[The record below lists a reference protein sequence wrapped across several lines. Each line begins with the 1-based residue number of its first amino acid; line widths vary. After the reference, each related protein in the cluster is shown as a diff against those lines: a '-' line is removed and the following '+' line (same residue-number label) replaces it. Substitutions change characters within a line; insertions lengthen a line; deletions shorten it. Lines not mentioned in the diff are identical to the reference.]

1 MITPVMPTYA
11 RYDVALERG
20 EGVFVYGTDGKRY
33 LDFGAGIAVASLGH
47 CHPHLV
53 DALKAQAETLWHVS
67 NLYHIPGQ
75 ERLAE
80 RLVANSFADAVFFNN
95 SGGEAVEMGFKMMRK
110 HHAQAG
116 RPERYRII
124 SVEGAFHGRSLAC
137 IAAGRQEKHTAGFG
151 PLVDGFDQVAFGNL
165 NEMRAA
171 ITPETAGI
179 VIEPVQGEGG
189 IRPVDPAY
197 LKALRE
203 TADEFGLLLM
213 FDEVQ
218 TGIGRTGKLF
228 AYEHA
233 GVAPDVLA
241 SAKGLGGGF
250 PLGACLATEAV
261 AAAMTAGSHG
271 STFGGNP
278 LAMAVG
284 NAVLDVILEDGFL
297 DHVSSVAAHL
307 RAGLEKLVAR
317 RADVF
322 ADVRGLGLMLGIKCK
337 TDGQNGEVVKAA
349 MSRGLL
355 TVPAGDNVVRLVPPL
370 IITAED
376 ADQALAILD
385 AAAGALIGAGG
396 ADVGG

>member
-11 RYDVALERG
+11 RYDVTMERG
-20 EGVFVYGTDGKRY
+20 EGVYVYGTDGKRY

-53 DALKAQAETLWHVS
+53 EALKKQAETLWHIS

-95 SGGEAVEMGFKMMRK
+95 SGGEAVELGFKMMRK
-110 HHAQAG
+110 YHSAAG

-137 IAAGRQEKHTAGFG
+137 IAAGRQQKHLAGFG

-171 ITPETAGI
+171 ITAETAGI

-189 IRPVDPAY
+189 IRPVDPEY
-197 LKALRE
+197 LRQLRAV
-203 TADEFGLLLM
+203 ADEFGLLLM

-218 TGIGRTGKLF
+218 CGIGRTGKLF
-228 AYEHA
+228 AYEHS
-233 GVAPDVLA
+233 GIAPDVLA

-250 PLGACLATEAV
+250 PIGACLATEA
-261 AAAMTAGSHG
+261 AAAGMTAGSHG

-278 LAMAVG
+278 LAMAIG
-284 NAVLDVILEDGFL
+284 NAVLDVVLAKGFL
-297 DHVSSVAAHL
+297 ENVSAVAKHF
-307 RAGLEKLVAR
+307 RAGLEKLVAKR
-317 RADVF
+317 SDVF
-322 ADVRGLGLMLGIKCK
+322 NDVRGLGLMLGIKCK
-337 TDGQNGEVVKAA
+337 GEGQNGEVVKAA
-349 MSRGLL
+349 MARGLL

-370 IITAED
+370 VISPKD
-376 ADQALAILD
+376 ADEAIAILD
-385 AAAGALIGAGG
+385 AAAGDVAGKAG
-396 ADVGG
+396 

>member
-1 MITPVMPTYA
+1 MMITPVMPTYA
-11 RYDVALERG
+11 RYDVTMERG
-20 EGVFVYGTDGKRY
+20 EGVYVYGTDGKRY

-53 DALKAQAETLWHVS
+53 EALKKQAETLWHIS

-95 SGGEAVEMGFKMMRK
+95 SGGEAVELGFKMMRK
-110 HHAQAG
+110 YHSAAG

-137 IAAGRQEKHTAGFG
+137 IAAGRQQKHLAGFG

-189 IRPVDPAY
+189 IRPVDPEY
-197 LKALRE
+197 LRQLRAI
-203 TADEFGLLLM
+203 ADEFGLLLM

-218 TGIGRTGKLF
+218 CGIGRTGKLF
-228 AYEHA
+228 AYEHS

-250 PLGACLATEAV
+250 PIGACLATEA
-261 AAAMTAGSHG
+261 AAAGMTAGSHG

-278 LAMAVG
+278 LAMAIG
-284 NAVLDVILEDGFL
+284 NAVLDVVLAKGFL
-297 DHVSSVAAHL
+297 ENVSAVAKHF
-307 RAGLEKLVAR
+307 RAGLEKLVTKR
-317 RADVF
+317 SDVF
-322 ADVRGLGLMLGIKCK
+322 NDVRGLGLMLGIKCK
-337 TDGQNGEVVKAA
+337 GEGQNGEVVKAA
-349 MSRGLL
+349 MARGLL

-370 IITAED
+370 VITPKD
-376 ADQALAILD
+376 ADEAIAILD
-385 AAAGALIGAGG
+385 AAAGDTAAKAG
-396 ADVGG
+396 

>member
-11 RYDVALERG
+11 RYDVTMERG
-20 EGVFVYGTDGKRY
+20 EGVYVYGTDGKRY

-53 DALKAQAETLWHVS
+53 EALKKQAETLWHIS

-95 SGGEAVEMGFKMMRK
+95 SGGEAVELGFKMMRK
-110 HHAQAG
+110 YHSAAG

-137 IAAGRQEKHTAGFG
+137 IAAGRQQKHLAGFG

-189 IRPVDPAY
+189 IRPVDPEY
-197 LKALRE
+197 LRQLRAI
-203 TADEFGLLLM
+203 ADEFGLLLM

-218 TGIGRTGKLF
+218 CGIGRTGKLF
-228 AYEHA
+228 AYEHS

-250 PLGACLATEAV
+250 PIGACLATEA
-261 AAAMTAGSHG
+261 AATGMTAGSHG

-278 LAMAVG
+278 LAMAIG
-284 NAVLDVILEDGFL
+284 NAVLDVVLAKGFL
-297 DHVSSVAAHL
+297 ENVSAVAKHF
-307 RAGLEKLVAR
+307 RAGLEKLVTKR
-317 RADVF
+317 SDVF
-322 ADVRGLGLMLGIKCK
+322 NDVRGLGLMLGIKCK
-337 TDGQNGEVVKAA
+337 GEGQNGEVVKAA
-349 MSRGLL
+349 MARGLL

-370 IITAED
+370 VITPKD
-376 ADQALAILD
+376 ADEAIAILD
-385 AAAGALIGAGG
+385 AAAGDTAAKAG
-396 ADVGG
+396 

>member
-11 RYDVALERG
+11 RYDVTMERG
-20 EGVFVYGTDGKRY
+20 EGVYVYGTDGKRY

-53 DALKAQAETLWHVS
+53 EALKKQAETLWHIS
-67 NLYHIPGQ
+67 NLYHILGQ
-75 ERLAE
+75 ERLAA

-95 SGGEAVEMGFKMMRK
+95 SGGEAVELGFKMMRK
-110 HHAQAG
+110 YHSAAG

-137 IAAGRQEKHTAGFG
+137 IAAGRQQKHLAGFG

-171 ITPETAGI
+171 ITAETAGI

-189 IRPVDPAY
+189 IRPVDPEY
-197 LKALRE
+197 LRQLRAV
-203 TADEFGLLLM
+203 ADEFGLLLM

-218 TGIGRTGKLF
+218 CGIGRTGKLF
-228 AYEHA
+228 AYEHS
-233 GVAPDVLA
+233 GIAPDVLA

-250 PLGACLATEAV
+250 PIGACLATEA
-261 AAAMTAGSHG
+261 AAAGMTAGSHG

-278 LAMAVG
+278 LAMAIG
-284 NAVLDVILEDGFL
+284 NAVLDVVLAKGFL
-297 DHVSSVAAHL
+297 ENVSAVAKHF
-307 RAGLEKLVAR
+307 RAGLEKLVAKR
-317 RADVF
+317 SDVF
-322 ADVRGLGLMLGIKCK
+322 NDVRGLGLMLGIKCK
-337 TDGQNGEVVKAA
+337 GEGQNGEVVKAA
-349 MSRGLL
+349 MARGLL

-370 IITAED
+370 VISPKD
-376 ADQALAILD
+376 ADEAIAILD
-385 AAAGALIGAGG
+385 AAAGDVAGKAG
-396 ADVGG
+396 

>member
-11 RYDVALERG
+11 RYDVTMERG
-20 EGVFVYGTDGKRY
+20 EGVYVYGTDGKRY

-53 DALKAQAETLWHVS
+53 EALKKQAETLWHIS

-95 SGGEAVEMGFKMMRK
+95 SGGEAVELGFKMMRK
-110 HHAQAG
+110 YHSAAG

-137 IAAGRQEKHTAGFG
+137 IAAGRQQKHLAGFG

-189 IRPVDPAY
+189 IRPVDPEY
-197 LKALRE
+197 LRQLRAI
-203 TADEFGLLLM
+203 ADEFGLLLM

-218 TGIGRTGKLF
+218 CGIGRTGKLF
-228 AYEHA
+228 AYEHS

-250 PLGACLATEAV
+250 PIGACLATEA
-261 AAAMTAGSHG
+261 AAAGMTAGSHG

-278 LAMAVG
+278 LAMAIG
-284 NAVLDVILEDGFL
+284 NAVLDVVLAKGFL
-297 DHVSSVAAHL
+297 ENVSAVAKHF
-307 RAGLEKLVAR
+307 RAGLEKLVTKR
-317 RADVF
+317 SDVF
-322 ADVRGLGLMLGIKCK
+322 NDVRGLGLMLGIKCK
-337 TDGQNGEVVKAA
+337 GEGQNGEVVKAA
-349 MSRGLL
+349 MARGLL

-370 IITAED
+370 VITPKD
-376 ADQALAILD
+376 ADEAIAILD
-385 AAAGALIGAGG
+385 AAAGDTAAKAG
-396 ADVGG
+396 